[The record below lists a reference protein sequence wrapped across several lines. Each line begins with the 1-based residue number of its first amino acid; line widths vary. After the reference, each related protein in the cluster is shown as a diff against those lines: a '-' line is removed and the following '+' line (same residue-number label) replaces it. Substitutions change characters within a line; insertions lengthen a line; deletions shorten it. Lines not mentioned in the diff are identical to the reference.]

1 MGKNVN
7 SSFKVGLSLQIITF
21 RNSIVFV
28 LRQIFYCGS
37 YTVKMLVY
45 KCLDKMKAFFS
56 NCQIKDSTPPG
67 LWFRKLLHM
76 NPFFCQLL

>member
-37 YTVKMLVY
+37 NTVKMLVY
-45 KCLDKMKAFFS
+45 KCLDKVKAFFS
-56 NCQIKDSTPPG
+56 VKLRILHHLGYGSESCST
-67 LWFRKLLHM
+67 
-76 NPFFCQLL
+76 